1 MAAPGRWL
9 VLAIVSSALLL
20 IVIDMTVLYTAL
32 PRLTHDLGV
41 SASAKLWIVNIYA
54 LVVSG
59 LLPGMGTLGDRLGH
73 KRLFMAGLAVFGLA
87 SLAAAYSPSA
97 GWLIAARTL
106 LAVGA
111 AMMMPATLSILRLT
125 FTDERERAIAIG
137 VWASVASGGAAFGPV
152 LGGVLLE
159 HFWWGSVFLI
169 NLPIVLLALPLAWRL
184 VPASRPDRSRP
195 WDLVGSLQIM
205 AGLILCAYALKQLG
219 MAAPSWLHAGLAC
232 AAGVAM
238 LVVFARRQRA
248 ALSVDRLHAV
258 PQPRLQLGRGH
269 GAFAA
274 AALLG
279 MELVFSQRLQLVQGM
294 SPMQAALYIL
304 PLSLAAFVAGPLA
317 GWMLPRVG
325 SRRML
330 ISSLLVSG
338 AGMGGYLLSYDAALI
353 PQIASLCVLGAG
365 IAAMTAA
372 SGTIMQSAPVE
383 RAGMAA
389 SVEEV
394 SYELGG
400 ALGVTLMGSILS
412 GVYAQSLD
420 VPVGVAASPARQ
432 PGRSADRGRSAVS
445 RTGRRP
451 GAAGAHRVRR
461 GLCRRAG
468 QLHGDA
474 AGAAVVVLL
483 KGARGLTASR
493 RGTAPARASQPCAAP
508 CGPAQRD
515 AVADIGAHQRQV
527 QGARHQFQRLRAVED
542 PVESV
547 RPRPA
552 CQENGARHQ
561 NQQSIGADQRH
572 APALTRQQRMPALAA
587 QRVAAGSGQR
597 DQRNEGRQDQQD
609 GLLDL
614 GHRRM

>member
-1 MAAPGRWL
+1 MQRTPTNAAVAAPGRWL

-219 MAAPSWLHAGLAC
+219 MASPSWLHAGLAC

-238 LVVFARRQRA
+238 LAVFVRRQRA
-248 ALSVDRLHAV
+248 RPYPLIDFTLFRNPVFSSAVATAL
-258 PQPRLQLGRGH
+258 
-269 GAFAA
+269 FAA

-338 AGMGGYLLSYDAALI
+338 AGMGGYLLSYDATLI
-353 PQIASLCVLGAG
+353 PQMASLCVLGVG
-365 IAAMTAA
+365 IGAAMTAA

-412 GVYAQSLD
+412 GVYAQSLAM
-420 VPVGVAASPARQ
+420 PAGVAASPARDSLDEALFVAEGLPAELGGALAQ
-432 PGRSADRGRSAVS
+432 LARTAFDAGYAVVLAS
-445 RTGRRP
+445 CT
-451 GAAGAHRVRR
+451 AM
-461 GLCRRAG
+461 L
-468 QLHGDA
+468 L
-474 AGAAVVVLL
+474 GAAVLVIWLN
-483 KGARGLTASR
+483 RR
-493 RGTAPARASQPCAAP
+493 RGQRRQAVTGQARPARASSP
-508 CGPAQRD
+508 
-515 AVADIGAHQRQV
+515 
-527 QGARHQFQRLRAVED
+527 
-542 PVESV
+542 
-547 RPRPA
+547 
-552 CQENGARHQ
+552 
-561 NQQSIGADQRH
+561 
-572 APALTRQQRMPALAA
+572 
-587 QRVAAGSGQR
+587 
-597 DQRNEGRQDQQD
+597 
-609 GLLDL
+609 
-614 GHRRM
+614 

>member
-1 MAAPGRWL
+1 MQRTPTNAAVAAPGRWL

-73 KRLFMAGLAVFGLA
+73 KRLFMAGLAIFGLA

-219 MAAPSWLHAGLAC
+219 MARPSWLHAGLAC

-238 LVVFARRQRA
+238 LAVFVRRQRA
-248 ALSVDRLHAV
+248 RPYPLIDFTLFRNPVFSSAVATAL
-258 PQPRLQLGRGH
+258 
-269 GAFAA
+269 FAA

-279 MELVFSQRLQLVQGM
+279 MELVFSQRLQLVLGF
-294 SPMQAALYIL
+294 SPLEAGWAVL
-304 PLSLAAFVAGPLA
+304 PLPVAAFVAGPVVGRL
-317 GWMLPRVG
+317 LPRWG
-325 SRRML
+325 SAR
-330 ISSLLVSG
+330 LLGRALLASG
-338 AGMGGYLLSYDAALI
+338 LGMGGYLALHQAAALW
-353 PQIASLCVLGAG
+353 QALSLVVLGCG
-365 IAAMTAA
+365 IGATMTAA
-372 SGTIMQSAPVE
+372 SATLLMSAPAD

-400 ALGVTLMGSILS
+400 VLGVTVMGSLLS
-412 GVYAQSLD
+412 AVYARALVLPDTATRLPSTVFDSIDEALL
-420 VPVGVAASPARQ
+420 VAEGLAGEAASHLVQAA
-432 PGRSADRGRSAVS
+432 SAAFN
-445 RTGRRP
+445 
-451 GAAGAHRVRR
+451 
-461 GLCRRAG
+461 
-468 QLHGDA
+468 HGF
-474 AGAAVVVLL
+474 AAVLL
-483 KGARGLTASR
+483 LATALLL
-493 RGTAPARASQPCAAP
+493 AA
-508 CGPAQRD
+508 AWT
-515 AVADIGAHQRQV
+515 
-527 QGARHQFQRLRAVED
+527 
-542 PVESV
+542 V
-547 RPRPA
+547 R
-552 CQENGARHQ
+552 
-561 NQQSIGADQRH
+561 
-572 APALTRQQRMPALAA
+572 QRM
-587 QRVAAGSGQR
+587 G
-597 DQRNEGRQDQQD
+597 
-609 GLLDL
+609 
-614 GHRRM
+614 

>member
-1 MAAPGRWL
+1 
-9 VLAIVSSALLL
+9 
-20 IVIDMTVLYTAL
+20 
-32 PRLTHDLGV
+32 
-41 SASAKLWIVNIYA
+41 
-54 LVVSG
+54 
-59 LLPGMGTLGDRLGH
+59 
-73 KRLFMAGLAVFGLA
+73 
-87 SLAAAYSPSA
+87 
-97 GWLIAARTL
+97 
-106 LAVGA
+106 
-111 AMMMPATLSILRLT
+111 
-125 FTDERERAIAIG
+125 
-137 VWASVASGGAAFGPV
+137 
-152 LGGVLLE
+152 
-159 HFWWGSVFLI
+159 
-169 NLPIVLLALPLAWRL
+169 
-184 VPASRPDRSRP
+184 
-195 WDLVGSLQIM
+195 M

-258 PQPRLQLGRGH
+258 PQPRLQLGRG
-269 GAFAA
+269 ALFAA

-365 IAAMTAA
+365 IGAAMTAA

-420 VPVGVAASPARQ
+420 VPVGVAASPARDSLDEALIVADQ
-432 PGRSADRGRSAVS
+432 LSAELGGALAQLARTAFDAGYAAVLAS
-445 RTGRRP
+445 CT
-451 GAAGAHRVRR
+451 AM
-461 GLCRRAG
+461 L
-468 QLHGDA
+468 L
-474 AGAAVVVLL
+474 GAAVVVLL
-483 KGARGLTASR
+483 KGRARPDGK
-493 RGTAPARASQPCAAP
+493 PARARPRLVPVKPCAAP
-508 CGPAQRD
+508 CGRPSATPSRIL
-515 AVADIGAHQRQV
+515 APIN
-527 QGARHQFQRLRAVED
+527 ARFK
-542 PVESV
+542 
-547 RPRPA
+547 
-552 CQENGARHQ
+552 
-561 NQQSIGADQRH
+561 
-572 APALTRQQRMPALAA
+572 APATSSSACAP
-587 QRVAAGSGQR
+587 
-597 DQRNEGRQDQQD
+597 
-609 GLLDL
+609 
-614 GHRRM
+614 